1 MANLITKL
9 MLETGAFSSNIATA
23 QQQITSFERGVNKA
37 KGGIEAFSSGIGI
50 NIGSLTKLGSV
61 IGAASLAAEGFQKFM
76 EANDEVG
83 DKYAETMAQATAQVD
98 SFFKSLYNS
107 GGITDF
113 IDSWDKVNEAAQA
126 HAQALDDCNTWL
138 PLLNQQL
145 EVHKN
150 KYESLL
156 ADANNVSLTENERI
170 KALRLANI
178 ELDKSIVKERE
189 IIRLRGA
196 KARAA
201 FNESWHRQK
210 DGKQLKDLSD
220 KTLAKYA
227 SMSKTEI
234 EQYNINASNKVEA
247 LTNEYWKLKNAH
259 GVKNREAVLRKK
271 RAEIAKWTAA
281 RDYSGRYL
289 KTINDGDTGAEVVAG
304 VMQTQMELEAS
315 KAREAQA
322 RKAAARAEA
331 RIHSSS
337 KKGRRHTK
345 KHTKKH
351 TTKHDN
357 KEQKLKQEQQNH
369 LKLLQEDFNASV
381 IKNKEEGQFAEESQK
396 KAKEVFDYQKKIYKE
411 GTVEYKQA
419 VNARMKY
426 LEELA
431 DYETKKLKESAE
443 ESFKAF
449 ERKNT
454 LLSTKSTQ
462 YQYTDEGHKEKQAEY
477 DLLIEA
483 NSDDNEK
490 VADLKYQKELDN
502 KRYKEHQNINKSTE
516 SKDILDDSL
525 FKIDLKFDESKDKQS
540 ELLAAKIDAYKAYL
554 EELRQLV
561 GEEND
566 IYKESSKEV
575 NKVIA
580 KTEKERAKA
589 EGNENAQE
597 LSEQYEGLGAIVS
610 SVGGAFGSLSSIMEE
625 NSTEAKVFAA
635 MEIAAQ
641 AAVAII
647 SAIGVATKSS
657 KTWWELPVAIATA
670 VGATVAAIAQ
680 FSKFED
686 GGIVGGSS
694 YHGDRVIARVNSG
707 EMILNG
713 HQQARLFNMI
723 NGRGGTQSSSGDVHF
738 KISGDSLVGVL
749 DNYNKKRNKV
759 R

>member
-1 MANLITKL
+1 
-9 MLETGAFSSNIATA
+9 MLETGAFSSNIKTA
-23 QQQITSFERGVNKA
+23 QAQINSFEKGVNKA

-50 NIGSLTKLGSV
+50 NIGALTKLGSV
-61 IGAASLAAEGFQKFM
+61 IGAASLAAEGFKKFM
-76 EANDEVG
+76 QANDEVG

-113 IDSWDKVNEAAQA
+113 INSWDKVNEAAKA

-156 ADANNVSLTENERI
+156 ADAQNVSLSEKDRI
-170 KALRLANI
+170 KALRQANI
-178 ELDKSIVKERE
+178 ELDKSILKERE

-196 KARAA
+196 KTRAA
-201 FNESWHRQK
+201 FDEAWNRQK
-210 DGKQLKDLSD
+210 DGKQLKVLSD
-220 KTLAKYA
+220 QTLAKYA
-227 SMSKTEI
+227 SMGKGEI
-234 EQYNINASNKVEA
+234 EQYNIKASNKVEE
-247 LTNEYWKLKNAH
+247 LTHKYWKTKNAH
-259 GVKNREAVLRKK
+259 GIKNREAVLRKQ
-271 RAEIAKWTAA
+271 RAELEKWTVA
-281 RDYSGRYL
+281 RDYSGRYI

-322 RKAAARAEA
+322 RKAIARAEA
-331 RIHSSS
+331 RIHSRGRG
-337 KKGRRHTK
+337 KGG
-345 KHTKKH
+345 KHTPSS
-351 TTKHDN
+351 N
-357 KEQKLKQEQQNH
+357 KTQKLRQEQQNH
-369 LKLLQEDFNASV
+369 LKLLQESFNASV

-396 KAKEVFDYQKKIYKE
+396 KAKDVFDYQKKIYKE

-454 LLSTKSTQ
+454 LLSTKKTQ
-462 YQYTDEGHKEKQAEY
+462 YQYTDKGHKEKQAEY

-483 NSDDNEK
+483 NSDDDKK

-502 KRYKEHQNINKSTE
+502 KRYKEYQDTNKSTE
-516 SKDILDDSL
+516 AKDILDDKL
-525 FKIDLKFDESKDKQS
+525 FKIDLNFDESKDKQS

-554 EELRQLV
+554 EELKQLV

-566 IYKESSKEV
+566 IYKDSSKEV
-575 NKVIA
+575 NKTIA
-580 KTEKERAKA
+580 KTEKERANA
-589 EGNENAQE
+589 EDDENAQS
-597 LSEQYEGLGAIVS
+597 LSEKYELLKNTVS
-610 SVGGAFGSLSSIMEE
+610 AVGGAFGSLSDIMEE
-625 NSTEAKVFAA
+625 NSTEAKTFAA
-635 MEIAAQ
+635 MEVAAQ

-647 SAIGVATKSS
+647 SAIGLATKSS

-749 DNYNKKRNKV
+749 VNYNKKRNKV